1 MIDWQVKTTRAL
13 DSSNPPFDRWFPDGE
28 LNVWVGALDRQV
40 DDGRGEHSALI
51 YDSPVTGSQRTYTN
65 HHHTYTNHHRD
76 YPGRRVAGRPR

>member
-28 LNVWVGALDRQV
+28 LTVWVDALDRRV
-40 DDGRGEHSALI
+40 DDGRGERSALI
-51 YDSPVTGSQRTYTN
+51 YDGPVAGSQRTYTN
-65 HHHTYTNHHRD
+65 RHRD